1 MLRHICMQAGK
12 GGVVPLQ
19 LASAVIHT
27 QVIPRGYRALM
38 LGLNGVTLHKDHGD
52 GGNIIVAGL
61 QQVPVRVDADT
72 VAGQDGGHLVQVALQ
87 PGEGKGV
94 LPGAAGRLSEGNHIP
109 LGKGA
114 AEDLVHR
121 RGRGDLTQKVELAA
135 QNFAEKL
142 LFADLLLQQL
152 QLMEEKLVG
161 FPQIAARKIVGDVV
175 DGHAK
180 LPQLLDGAKFFVLAD
195 GIVAV
200 AGLGIYI
207 VRCDQ
212 SNTVIVPKRFAGH
225 LPQLRKLC
233 DGQQIFLDGTHLL
246 RG

>member
-1 MLRHICMQAGK
+1 M
-12 GGVVPLQ
+12 
-19 LASAVIHT
+19 S
-27 QVIPRGYRALM
+27 
-38 LGLNGVTLHKDHGD
+38 
-52 GGNIIVAGL
+52 
-61 QQVPVRVDADT
+61 
-72 VAGQDGGHLVQVALQ
+72 
-87 PGEGKGV
+87 
-94 LPGAAGRLSEGNHIP
+94 
-109 LGKGA
+109 
-114 AEDLVHR
+114 
-121 RGRGDLTQKVELAA
+121 LTQKVELAA

-180 LPQLLDGAKFFVLAD
+180 LPQFLDGAEFFVLAD

-212 SNTVIVPKRFAGH
+212 SNTVMYRSVSLVH

-233 DGQQIFLDGTHLL
+233 DGQQIFLDGTHPL

>member
-1 MLRHICMQAGK
+1 M
-12 GGVVPLQ
+12 
-19 LASAVIHT
+19 
-27 QVIPRGYRALM
+27 
-38 LGLNGVTLHKDHGD
+38 
-52 GGNIIVAGL
+52 
-61 QQVPVRVDADT
+61 PVRVDADT

-161 FPQIAARKIVGDVV
+161 FPQIAARNS
-175 DGHAK
+175 
-180 LPQLLDGAKFFVLAD
+180 
-195 GIVAV
+195 
-200 AGLGIYI
+200 
-207 VRCDQ
+207 R
-212 SNTVIVPKRFAGH
+212 
-225 LPQLRKLC
+225 
-233 DGQQIFLDGTHLL
+233 
-246 RG
+246 

>member
-1 MLRHICMQAGK
+1 M
-12 GGVVPLQ
+12 
-19 LASAVIHT
+19 
-27 QVIPRGYRALM
+27 
-38 LGLNGVTLHKDHGD
+38 
-52 GGNIIVAGL
+52 
-61 QQVPVRVDADT
+61 
-72 VAGQDGGHLVQVALQ
+72 
-87 PGEGKGV
+87 

-121 RGRGDLTQKVELAA
+121 RGWGDLTQKVELAA

-233 DGQQIFLDGTHLL
+233 DGQQIFLDGTYLL